1 MGVQGVPRK
10 EQATLRTEDLA
21 KEKNLK
27 QTDGKREGKERG
39 WTTESELEKRIEKER
54 KIEQKK
60 SAPFFFK
67 KKKEKKIWSKMK
79 KRPVD

>member
-1 MGVQGVPRK
+1 MIRVAIDRSLKIQLTGMGVQGVPRK

-39 WTTESELEKRIEKER
+39 WTPESELEKRIEKER

-60 SAPFFFK
+60 KCAFFF
-67 KKKEKKIWSKMK
+67 
-79 KRPVD
+79 